1 VSKAPYSTFAAS
13 LTAVQTAIRLAS
25 RKLPVRCV
33 GITSPFPGDGKTT
46 LAVNLAALYS
56 RIGLR
61 VLVID
66 CDIRKPSLSAK
77 LASDVEYGL
86 LEVLADSAL
95 IESAKIRAELQSIDI
110 LPLCNVTSARDAF
123 AAIGSEGM
131 RTLLVRESE
140 SYDIIVIDLPALK

>member
-1 VSKAPYSTFAAS
+1 M
-13 LTAVQTAIRLAS
+13 RLAS
-25 RKLPVRCV
+25 RKLPVQCV

-46 LAVNLAALYS
+46 LSVNLAALFA

-77 LASDVEYGL
+77 LAPDVDYGL
-86 LEVLADSAL
+86 LEVFADSAL
-95 IESAKIRAELQSIDI
+95 IESAKVHAELQNIDI

-123 AAIGSEGM
+123 AAMGSENM
-131 RTLLVRESE
+131 RKLLVSESE
-140 SYDIIVIDLPALK
+140 SYDIIVVDLPALKTDFEALNIIALLDGIVLR